1 MYSRFFSHSP
11 ACAQLP
17 HIWLISVH
25 FFLVFLVFSVYPTNA
40 CSRYSYWWWWRVP
53 SLLPP
58 LLPIKLPL
66 ASTRTKRDFGRCR
79 LCPPGFGENH
89 PGERKTKRKRKKKA
103 LPKRKGKGKGKP
115 ETRKR
120 IRSIIRSTKERERE
134 REKRSPSKEREDTS
148 AERARSRFNC
158 RFCNYT
164 ISRTNPSVAFGTS
177 QTRESARAS
186 FREII

>member
-11 ACAQLP
+11 FSAQLT
-17 HIWLISVH
+17 HIWLTSVH

-89 PGERKTKRKRKKKA
+89 PGERKTKRKRKKK
-103 LPKRKGKGKGKP
+103 RSQSGKGKGKENP
-115 ETRKR
+115 KRESAFEASSVLHAKRK
-120 IRSIIRSTKERERE
+120 RERE
-134 REKRSPSKEREDTS
+134 RKEALRE
-148 AERARSRFNC
+148 ERSRNC
-158 RFCNYT
+158 RFCESF
-164 ISRTNPSVAFGTS
+164 SRTNPSVAE
-177 QTRESARAS
+177 REHHRREKRARAS

>member
-11 ACAQLP
+11 FSAQLT

-89 PGERKTKRKRKKKA
+89 PGERKTKRKRKKA
-103 LPKRKGKGKGKP
+103 LLLRKGKGKGKP

-120 IRSIIRSTKERERE
+120 IRSIIRSATREKAKERERE
-134 REKRSPSKEREDTS
+134 RKEALRKSGRVTVDFAVVFPDKSIRRGKR
-148 AERARSRFNC
+148 
-158 RFCNYT
+158 
-164 ISRTNPSVAFGTS
+164 TS
-177 QTRESARAS
+177 QTRETRARIVS
-186 FREII
+186 RNYK

>member
-134 REKRSPSKEREDTS
+134 RKEALRKSGRVTVDFATKF
-148 AERARSRFNC
+148 SRFPGQ
-158 RFCNYT
+158 
-164 ISRTNPSVAFGTS
+164 IHPSRKENI
-177 QTRESARAS
+177 TREKCARAS

>member
-11 ACAQLP
+11 FSAQLT

-53 SLLPP
+53 SLLSP
-58 LLPIKLPL
+58 LLPIKFPL
-66 ASTRTKRDFGRCR
+66 ASTRTKRDFGRWR

-89 PGERKTKRKRKKKA
+89 PGERKTTRKRKKKA

-120 IRSIIRSTKERERE
+120 VRSIIRSAKERERE
-134 REKRSPSKEREDTS
+134 RKEALRKSGRVLTVDFAVVFPDKSIRRGKRTS
-148 AERARSRFNC
+148 RARN
-158 RFCNYT
+158 
-164 ISRTNPSVAFGTS
+164 
-177 QTRESARAS
+177 ARAHR
-186 FREII
+186 FAKL

>member
-11 ACAQLP
+11 FSAQLT
-17 HIWLISVH
+17 HIWLTSVH

-53 SLLPP
+53 SLLSP

-66 ASTRTKRDFGRCR
+66 ASTRTKRDFGRWR

-120 IRSIIRSTKERERE
+120 IRSIIRSATREKAKERE
-134 REKRSPSKEREDTS
+134 REKRSPSKER
-148 AERARSRFNC
+148 SRNC
-158 RFCNYT
+158 RFCNEVFPF
-164 ISRTNPSVAFGTS
+164 SRTNPSVAES
-177 QTRESARAS
+177 EHHARETRARIVS
-186 FREII
+186 RNYK